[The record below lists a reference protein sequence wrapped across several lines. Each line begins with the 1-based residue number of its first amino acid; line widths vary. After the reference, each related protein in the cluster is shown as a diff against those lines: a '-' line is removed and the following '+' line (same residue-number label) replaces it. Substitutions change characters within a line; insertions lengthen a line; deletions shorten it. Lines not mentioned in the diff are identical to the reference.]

1 MNQTFSL
8 PRFGRL
14 LRKHFTDNRGQLL
27 AGLALLIGL
36 MIALTVVF
44 YRNLPFAVDRN
55 RPIPCFFL
63 GWAAWY
69 VFTWQ
74 QTDILNNKERSL
86 NYLLQPASQLEK
98 FVLLWLV
105 SGVCFLTVY
114 VLIFTV
120 LDSFGVAYVNGRQ
133 WSPAQLAQ
141 IRNVGG
147 ILSIKPFY
155 QSDGF
160 WPPTPILVLTGLLHP
175 LSTVFLLI
183 VKRYSLP
190 LVAVLAF
197 CLFIGSMF
205 LNSAIL
211 SSLTGSDSASN
222 VIPFNNFLAQPPT
235 GELFYRTI
243 SLPQPIGSQIRY
255 AVGSVVVVLLYITA
269 YFRLKEREV

>member
-14 LRKHFTDNRGQLL
+14 LRKYFVDNRGQLS

-44 YRNLPFAVDRN
+44 YGSLPFAVDRN

-74 QTDILNNKERSL
+74 QTDVLNHKERSL

-105 SGVCFLTVY
+105 SGVGFLAVY

-133 WSPAQLAQ
+133 WSPAQLVQ
-141 IRNVGG
+141 IRNAGG
-147 ILSIKPFY
+147 VLSIKPFY
-155 QSDGF
+155 QSNVF
-160 WPPTPILVLTGLLHP
+160 WPPTHILVFTALLHP
-175 LSTVFLLI
+175 LSIAFLLI
-183 VKRYSLP
+183 IKRYSLP
-190 LVAVLAF
+190 LVGVFFMVLLTAGY
-197 CLFIGSMF
+197 L
-205 LNSAIL
+205 LNSYLVHWLLNTSEPL
-211 SSLTGSDSASN
+211 SVLPFESAGVDAPTGSGSRKID
-222 VIPFNNFLAQPPT
+222 
-235 GELFYRTI
+235 
-243 SLPQPIGSQIRY
+243 LPQPIGSQLRY
-255 AVGSVVVVLLYITA
+255 AVGIVAVVLLYIIA
-269 YFRLKEREV
+269 YFRGKEREV